1 MRKNSVMED
10 GLMPNLALASFGSM
24 PARSTAELAME
35 PPMRRGIKPRRMGT
49 AHRQL
54 RYADHERSYVKR

>member
-1 MRKNSVMED
+1 
-10 GLMPNLALASFGSM
+10 MPNLAFASLDSV
-24 PARSTAELAME
+24 PARSAAELAME

-54 RYADHERSYVKR
+54 RYAP

>member
-1 MRKNSVMED
+1 MEN
-10 GLMPNLALASFGSM
+10 GLMPNLALASLDYVR
-24 PARSTAELAME
+24 ARSAAELAME

-54 RYADHERSYVKR
+54 R